1 MLILS
6 QTGQYLL
13 NVENIQSLYISRKIS
28 SKRDE
33 SGKKIMVYVI
43 IARFES
49 GHTNFT
55 ELGEYFSEERAKE
68 ILRSIFKKY
77 GEGTSIIPKIYEMPK
92 D

>member
-6 QTGQYLL
+6 QTGQNLL

-28 SKRDE
+28 SKSDE

-43 IARFES
+43 IARFDS
-49 GHTNFT
+49 GHRNFT
-55 ELGEYFSEERAKE
+55 ELGEYFSEECAKE

-77 GEGTSIIPKIYEMPK
+77 GEGVSIIPKFYEMPQE
-92 D
+92 